1 MKKIILLAA
10 MFCFAALNVNA
21 QEEES
26 ESKVEK
32 MLRLTKAADET
43 PTDWKAQMEAGRFLL
58 NKEQGMYNMSQA
70 EKYFERVYHVATDYN
85 KEIPDS
91 VLRETCM
98 MLMTMASNKKNI
110 DKALFY
116 IDEMIHAEKVGAE
129 MGNGPMCYVLAWGIM
144 YGMVKGDLVKSLSY
158 MMDFRERLIKDNT
171 PGIEYTDA
179 FTAMT
184 FERMIEKYRNL
195 FSDKV
200 VELVLDGKKYY
211 VISIGDWNIEKPLMG
226 WLQNTKENPLLLY
239 GEDGKVCDEVHGNM
253 EYSFGYFKDG
263 VKPSDKANAQLV
275 TVTPE
280 MRQQMVEAYR
290 NYMKKAKKNKK

>member
-1 MKKIILLAA
+1 MV
-10 MFCFAALNVNA
+10 CFAATGVSA
-21 QEEES
+21 QTEVT

-32 MLRLTKAADET
+32 MLRLTKTADET
-43 PTDWKAQMEAGRFLL
+43 PTDWKAQMEAGCFLL
-58 NKEQGMYNMSQA
+58 NKDQGMYNMSQA
-70 EKYFERVYHVATDYN
+70 EKYFERVFHLATDYN

-91 VLRETCM
+91 VIRETCM

-110 DKALFY
+110 DKALLY
-116 IDEMIHAEKVGAE
+116 IDEMRHAEKVGAD
-129 MGNGPMCYVLAWGIM
+129 MGNGPMCYVLAWGVM
-144 YGMVKGDLVKSLSY
+144 YGMVKGDFVKSLSY

-179 FTAMT
+179 FTAMA
-184 FERMIEKYRNL
+184 FERLIEKYRNL

-200 VELVLDGKKYY
+200 MELVLEGKKYY
-211 VISIGDWNIEKPLMG
+211 VISMGDWNIEKPLMG
-226 WLQNTKENPLLLY
+226 WLQNTKENPMLLY
-239 GEDGKVCDEVHGNM
+239 GEDGKVCDEAHGNM

-280 MRQQMVEAYR
+280 QRQQMVEAYR
-290 NYMKKAKKNKK
+290 KYMKKANKNKK